1 MAYEVGISLLKS
13 RDGAIDGVI
22 ATIAAAAVIKL
33 VKTNLNLNM
42 ADMSPEVE
50 NAIAVA
56 VGAIA
61 SAAIVAAKRFYF
73 NWAKNKDPKK
83 PEDPAQPAAPA
94 APAA

>member
-33 VKTNLNLNM
+33 VKTNLNM